1 MPDGVDND
9 CDGLVDEDTE
19 RSDDDGDGFSE
30 EAGDCDD
37 ADDGIHPG
45 ATELPDNGVDDDCD
59 DDVDE
64 TPGDIDGDGYTVE
77 DGDCDDDDGWAS
89 PGAMEM
95 CDGRDNNCDGVVDEG
110 CEDGSLDGEGATAGE
125 KGGCSTAGRAAHGWL
140 WLIPLL
146 VLGRRRSG

>member
-1 MPDGVDND
+1 M
-9 CDGLVDEDTE
+9 DTE
-19 RSDDDGDGFSE
+19 RSDDDGDRFSE

-37 ADDGIHPG
+37 ADGIHPG

-95 CDGRDNNCDGVVDEG
+95 CDGRDNN
-110 CEDGSLDGEGATAGE
+110 ATAS
-125 KGGCSTAGRAAHGWL
+125 STRAARTAHWTERVQ
-140 WLIPLL
+140 PLE
-146 VLGRRRSG
+146 RRVAAARQVVRLMAGCG